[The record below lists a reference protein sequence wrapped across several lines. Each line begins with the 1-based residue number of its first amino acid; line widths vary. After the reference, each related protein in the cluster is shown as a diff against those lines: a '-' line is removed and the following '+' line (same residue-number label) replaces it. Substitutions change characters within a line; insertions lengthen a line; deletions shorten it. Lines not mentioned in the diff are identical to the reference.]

1 MRALADSPA
10 AGRFHEWLQ
19 IAEAKAAAFL
29 RDLAHWP
36 RGPVI
41 ALSLLCCVLY
51 LPGIA
56 TLPVTDRDE
65 ALFAQASKQML
76 ETGQYVDIRF
86 KEKPRYKKPI
96 GTYWLQAASVAVAT
110 RAGAALN
117 DIWAYRLPS
126 FLSAL
131 AAVLLTYWAGRAV
144 LGRERALAAAAL
156 FASCLMLAFESRIA
170 KADAAL
176 MAATALSQGALFRLY
191 MAPKGT
197 RTGGLAALFWL
208 GLGAGILLKGPVA
221 PALAFIT
228 SATVLL
234 ADRRRAWLAN
244 LHLRWGPLLMLA
256 VALPWLI
263 AIGVAS
269 GGEFFRTSV
278 GQDLVWKLQSGRES
292 HGAPPG
298 FYFLAFWWSFWPAAL
313 FATAGASLAV
323 RRARRS
329 RRLLFLIAWIAPY
342 WILLEAIPTKLP
354 HYALPLYPAIAMAL
368 VLALW
373 SNGDEAAKP
382 RSRLTAILWGVFA
395 ALQVVLLLGA
405 SWIAESANTGL
416 LAALFGLF
424 LALAWATLMAAW
436 RSCWNA
442 ALFGAIL
449 CGALFY
455 TSAFRVALP
464 AIEPIWITQKAARAA
479 ASLKGCGIAPAGFA
493 GLTEPSLIFQT
504 GTEALHSYATQIGKE
519 LADGKASVAF
529 VTLRRSAEFEQ
540 SFTKEA
546 SHAPRFLGC
555 VDGIDVNGQGP
566 TRLHIYAR
574 PETESLAAC
583 APSPIIA
590 CQNKADLRWRRI
602 LDTKF

>member
-1 MRALADSPA
+1 MRSLADGPA
-10 AGRFHEWLQ
+10 TGRFHEWLE
-19 IAEAKAAAFL
+19 IADAKAAAFL
-29 RDLAHWP
+29 RAIANAP
-36 RGPVI
+36 RAPVI

-76 ETGQYVDIRF
+76 ETGQYIDIRF
-86 KEKPRYKKPI
+86 KERPRYKKPI
-96 GTYWLQAASVAVAT
+96 GTYWLQAASAAVAT

-117 DIWAYRLPS
+117 DIWAYRIPS

-144 LGRERALAAAAL
+144 IGRERALAAAAM

-176 MAATALSQGALFRLY
+176 MAAIALSQGALFRLY

-197 RTGGLAALFWL
+197 PTRGLATLLWL

-221 PALAFIT
+221 PALAFLT
-228 SATVLL
+228 SAAVLI
-234 ADRRRAWLAN
+234 ADRRRGWLVN

-298 FYFLAFWWSFWPAAL
+298 IYLLIFWWTFWPAAL
-313 FATAGASLAV
+313 FATAGAISAIW
-323 RRARRS
+323 RGRRS

-342 WILLEAIPTKLP
+342 WVVLEAIPTKLP

-368 VLALW
+368 VLAFW
-373 SNGDEAAKP
+373 GPVSQAAKP
-382 RSRLTAILWGVFA
+382 RSRLTAILWGALA
-395 ALQVVLLLGA
+395 AIQAVLLLGM
-405 SWIAESANTGL
+405 SWIAEAPQTGL
-416 LAALFGLF
+416 LAALLALF
-424 LALAWATLMAAW
+424 LAVAAATSIAAW
-436 RSCWNA
+436 RSSWNA

-449 CGALFY
+449 SGALFY
-455 TSAFRVALP
+455 VAGFRVAFP
-464 AIEPIWITQKAARAA
+464 ALEPIWISGKAARAA
-479 ASLKGCGIAPAGFA
+479 DALKGCGNAPAGFA
-493 GLTEPSLIFQT
+493 GFTAPSLYFLS
-504 GTEALHSYATQIGKE
+504 GTEALYAYPTTLGKE
-519 LADGKASVAF
+519 LADGKASVVF
-529 VTLRRSAEFEQ
+529 VSWRRSPEFEQ
-540 SFTKEA
+540 AFAEEA
-546 SHAPRFLGC
+546 RRAPRFLGC
-555 VDGIDVNGQGP
+555 VDGIDLNGGGP
-566 TRLHIYAR
+566 TRLRIYAR

-590 CQNKADLRWRRI
+590 CQNKAELRWRRI

>member
-1 MRALADSPA
+1 MRARADGPVT
-10 AGRFHEWLQ
+10 GRFHEWLE

-29 RDLAHWP
+29 RAIANRP
-36 RGPVI
+36 RAPVI
-41 ALSLLCCVLY
+41 VLSLLCCALY

-65 ALFAQASKQML
+65 ALFAQSSKQML
-76 ETGQYVDIRF
+76 ETGEYVDIRF

-96 GTYWLQAASVAVAT
+96 GTYWLQSAAVAAAT

-117 DIWAYRLPS
+117 DIWAYRIPS
-126 FLSAL
+126 FLGAL

-144 LGRERALAAAAL
+144 MGRERALAAAAM

-176 MAATALSQGALFRLY
+176 MAAIALSQGALFRLY

-197 RTGGLAALFWL
+197 RTRGLAALFWL

-234 ADRRRAWLAN
+234 VDRRRAWLAN
-244 LHLRWGPLLMLA
+244 LHLRWGPLLTLA

-263 AIGVAS
+263 AIGIAS
-269 GGEFFRTSV
+269 GGEFFRHSV
-278 GQDLVWKLQSGRES
+278 GQDFVGKLQSGKEH
-292 HGAPPG
+292 HGSPPG
-298 FYFLAFWWSFWPAAL
+298 FYILAFWWTFWPAAL
-313 FATAGASLAV
+313 FATAGAGLAV
-323 RRARRS
+323 WRGRQS
-329 RRLLFLIAWIAPY
+329 RRLLFLMAWIVPY
-342 WILLEAIPTKLP
+342 WIILEAIPTKLP

-373 SNGDEAAKP
+373 DAGGEVAKP
-382 RSRLTAILWGVFA
+382 RSRLTAILWVTLA
-395 ALQVVLLLGA
+395 AVQVVLLLGM
-405 SWIAESANTGL
+405 SWIAEAPKTGL
-416 LAALFGLF
+416 LAVLYALF
-424 LALAWATLMAAW
+424 LAVAAATSLAAW

-449 CGALFY
+449 SGVLFY
-455 TSAFRVALP
+455 AAGFRVALP
-464 AIEPIWITQKAARAA
+464 AIEPIWISQKAARAA
-479 ASLKGCGIAPAGFA
+479 NALKGCGSAPAGFA
-493 GLTEPSLIFQT
+493 GFTAPSLYFLT
-504 GTEALHSYATQIGKE
+504 GTEALYAYPTTLGEE
-519 LADGKASVAF
+519 LAAGEASVAF
-529 VTLRRSAEFEQ
+529 VAWKRRLEFQ
-540 SFTKEA
+540 QAFTEKA
-546 SHAPRFLGC
+546 WRAPRFLGC
-555 VDGIDVNGQGP
+555 VDGIDLNGKGP

-574 PETESLAAC
+574 PETESLSGC

-590 CQNKADLRWRRI
+590 CRDKADLRWRRV
-602 LDTKF
+602 LNTKF